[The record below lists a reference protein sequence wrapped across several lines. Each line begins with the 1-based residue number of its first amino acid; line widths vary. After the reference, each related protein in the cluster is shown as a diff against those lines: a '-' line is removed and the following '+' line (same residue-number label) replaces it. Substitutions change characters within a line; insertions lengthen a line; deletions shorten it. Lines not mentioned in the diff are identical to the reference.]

1 MHVVATFVKSKSA
14 KQLNLDGVVRDTL
27 LRDLKHSV
35 HPDVFLHVYR
45 EVYDA
50 LSNSV
55 PRFLAQATVSV
66 NRQKQIYHYVVG
78 VVLIL
83 ISITIAIIL
92 ITCVHT
98 PPNSHRAWRLFA
110 LPWWQIGCM
119 SILSSFRGYCSQ
131 IARRGNVQIRSWE
144 LQEHS
149 SDEESY
155 TLIRATPSLLTS
167 AVHLGP
173 DTSDED
179 DCSITSSEKRAI
191 APFADEFSDGAP
203 SDPLPVPK
211 VFGPERVVID
221 PRIKALHSR
230 LKFEM
235 LGIGLLCTSAY
246 SAIIFSVPGPLT
258 SSP

>member
-1 MHVVATFVKSKSA
+1 
-14 KQLNLDGVVRDTL
+14 
-27 LRDLKHSV
+27 
-35 HPDVFLHVYR
+35 
-45 EVYDA
+45 
-50 LSNSV
+50 
-55 PRFLAQATVSV
+55 
-66 NRQKQIYHYVVG
+66 
-78 VVLIL
+78 
-83 ISITIAIIL
+83 
-92 ITCVHT
+92 
-98 PPNSHRAWRLFA
+98 
-110 LPWWQIGCM
+110 M
-119 SILSSFRGYCSQ
+119 SILSSFRGYARCNGAVLPLSHIHICNRYCSQ

-235 LGIGLLCTSAY
+235 LGIGLLCTSVSIFMASACFHTRSRMLTTAY
-246 SAIIFSVPGPLT
+246 FRLILLLYFPSRVP
-258 SSP
+258 